1 MKILFVLLST
11 LMLSGCEDMGML
23 QHAVVVDKVKQEQ
36 MYMSC
41 LDKIKVTHEA
51 SFAGMDSAI
60 EKCNKIAVDYAIVNI
75 EPIWSSQ
82 TKPPW
87 ISGSSDSYRLATP
100 EQMQQIISN
109 PKRPQPL

>member
-82 TKPPW
+82 TKPPLDF
-87 ISGSSDSYRLATP
+87 GFF
-100 EQMQQIISN
+100 
-109 PKRPQPL
+109 